1 MTPDAAV
8 APTTARGSAPRRSRR
23 SPWWVAIPILG
34 ILAATALWSSYYFA
48 TPASRVR
55 SPLHRWL
62 RPSGYLGQTAGIL
75 ALLIFLFLWLY
86 PLRKKARWLAWTGA
100 VSRWLNVHVT
110 LALMLPFLA
119 AFHASWRFEGL
130 IGLGFWSMMVVWL
143 SGIVGRYLYVHI
155 PRGAAGLELTADEI
169 AVERHQLLLDVATA
183 SRMPLPQIESLLRT
197 DPTPTEGLAVFGTLR
212 QMARDERN
220 RWRQLG
226 ALRRA
231 AARKGS
237 QLDRAALRR
246 IMRLARRQVT
256 LTQQARLLTA
266 TRRVFRLWHL
276 AHRPFAIAALVAVV
290 AHVAVVVAMGMTWL
304 W

>member
-1 MTPDAAV
+1 MTPVAAV
-8 APTTARGSAPRRSRR
+8 ASTTVRRAARRRSRR
-23 SPWWVAIPILG
+23 SPWWVAVPILG
-34 ILAATALWSSYYFA
+34 ILAATLTWSRYYFA
-48 TPASRVR
+48 PPASRVR
-55 SPLHRWL
+55 SPLHPWL

-100 VSRWLNVHVT
+100 VSRWLDVHVT

-119 AFHASWRFEGL
+119 ALHASWRFDGL
-130 IGLGFWSMMVVWL
+130 IGLGFWSMMVVWA

-183 SRMPLPQIESLLRT
+183 ARLPLPQVESLLRT
-197 DPTPTEGLAVFGTLR
+197 DPTPTEGLGVLGTLR
-212 QMARDERN
+212 QMVRDERN

-226 ALRRA
+226 GLRRA
-231 AARKGS
+231 AARTGS

-276 AHRPFAIAALVAVV
+276 AHRPFAIAALVAVL